1 MEKKVVPPN
10 RKKGVTPGGAGPKG
24 RIEKDPDDL
33 VHSPEHEMSSDQH
46 EDPDDLVHRKGPLE
60 MTVWKIRMILYM
72 ITRKM
77 RMTGKIMF
85 SANYPGATTNFV
97 CGKRDNYFY
106 HFSL

>member
-1 MEKKVVPPN
+1 MTWCILPN
-10 RKKGVTPGGAGPKG
+10 MKCHLINMKILMTWC
-24 RIEKDPDDL
+24 IEKA
-33 VHSPEHEMSSDQH
+33 Q
-46 EDPDDLVHRKGPLE
+46 KKLE

>member
-46 EDPDDLVHRKGPLE
+46 EDPDDLVHRKGPK
-60 MTVWKIRMILYM
+60 KIGDDSMEDPDDL
-72 ITRKM
+72 
-77 RMTGKIMF
+77 
-85 SANYPGATTNFV
+85 V
-97 CGKRDNYFY
+97 HDNPEDEDDR
-106 HFSL
+106 